1 MRSSPHLTSS
11 LEALQP
17 AYGTGTLAD
26 VMPAALAALG
36 VPSGDGHMP
45 LRPAELD
52 GVRRVAVLL
61 LDGFG
66 YHLLRQ
72 AAQASATV
80 EAIHNGEIGT
90 LAPITATVPSST
102 PISLASLACGIPPGR
117 HGIIGFTVRVPDSGD
132 LVTHIRWEGSPDPE
146 TWQPMPTCF
155 ERAVAD
161 GVVCSVVS
169 DGAFRATGLTRAIY
183 RGADW
188 LPAATPTEV
197 AAETIG
203 ALARGDR
210 TLVYAYLPNVDTAGH
225 FYGIG
230 SVEWLDAVAAVA
242 KTIDDLITYLPR
254 DTALMVTADHGM
266 VNLTERLH
274 VDERPELLWGVEAVA
289 GDGRMRYLYVEDG
302 AVEDVDAA
310 WSEAVAGRA
319 EIVGRDEAI
328 ARGWFGP
335 EVTAANR
342 ERVGDLVVACRDTF
356 AVVGVEGE
364 PPHVARLIGQHGG
377 LTAAEM
383 AVPLWSYRTG

>member
-1 MRSSPHLTSS
+1 MPSSHLET
-11 LEALQP
+11 LRP

-26 VMPAALAALG
+26 VMPTALAALG
-36 VPSGDGHMP
+36 VPGSPEPVLLG
-45 LRPAELD
+45 RTELS

-80 EAIHNGEIGT
+80 EAVHNGEIGT
-90 LAPITATVPSST
+90 LTPITATVPSST
-102 PISLASLACGIPPGR
+102 PISLASLACGIPPGL
-117 HGIIGFTVRVPDSGD
+117 HGIIGFTVRVPDTGD
-132 LVTHIRWEGSPDPE
+132 LVTHIRWDSSPDPE
-146 TWQPMPTCF
+146 IWQRAPTCF
-155 ERAVAD
+155 ELADAD

-169 DGAFRATGLTRAIY
+169 DGAFRDTGLTRAIY
-183 RGADW
+183 RGAEW
-188 LPAATPTEV
+188 MPAATPTEV

-210 TLVYAYLPNVDTAGH
+210 SLVYAYLPNVDTAGH

-230 SVEWLDAVAAVA
+230 STEWLDAVAAVS
-242 KTIDDLITYLPR
+242 KTIDDLITYLPK
-254 DTALMVTADHGM
+254 DAALMVTADHGM
-266 VNLTERLH
+266 VNLTQRLH
-274 VDERPELLWGVEAVA
+274 VDRHPELLEGVEAIA
-289 GDGRMRYLYVEDG
+289 GDGRIRYLHTENG
-302 AVEDVDAA
+302 ATEDVVAA
-310 WSEAVAGRA
+310 WSAAVAGRA
-319 EIVGRDEAI
+319 EIIGRDEAI
-328 ARGWFGP
+328 DRGWFGP
-335 EVTAANR
+335 EVTPVNR
-342 ERVGDLVVACRDTF
+342 ARIGDLVVACRDTF